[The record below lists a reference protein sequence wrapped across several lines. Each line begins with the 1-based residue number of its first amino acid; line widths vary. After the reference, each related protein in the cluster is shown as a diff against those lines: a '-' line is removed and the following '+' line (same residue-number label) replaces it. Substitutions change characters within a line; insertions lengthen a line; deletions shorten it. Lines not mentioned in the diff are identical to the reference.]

1 MILMTVDAEIKALY
15 NEILNELDDEAREKL
30 STELQELKSIS
41 SDLHEALSNLSELDP
56 ESDAEA
62 IKRIMRREVR
72 GIRNDAKRL
81 QEACQQRCP
90 GECDSCGAEKI
101 DEVMD
106 KLNDYKANLEDLG
119 QDEAKESIR
128 ADLMTY
134 L

>member
-1 MILMTVDAEIKALY
+1 MDA
-15 NEILNELDDEAREKL
+15 
-30 STELQELKSIS
+30 
-41 SDLHEALSNLSELDP
+41 
-56 ESDAEA
+56 DAVQ
-62 IKRIMRREVR
+62 RLLRRDVR
-72 GIRNDAKRL
+72 GIRNDVKRL
-81 QEACQQRCP
+81 LDACQQNCP